1 MPLED
6 YLKSQRRRVNPF
18 KGLVIDVP
26 TWADAHSYHRDQQ
39 RLHSISMHRCGI
51 VAGLEVVAWNP
62 SDNSVVIYPGIA
74 VDPDGNVIVVS
85 EVQRFHIRTEESGT
99 AYIVVEYS
107 EIPQEMTQSLDGEK
121 AEPRYIMEAYRLG
134 EQRQTPTRPF
144 MELAR
149 VAVAG
154 EKAVIRDAQ
163 NPLNPGPNEID
174 GRHRLMA
181 GPWQRGQ
188 IAIALLDEPSSLH
201 HQDGVL
207 NLVQAISHTTDY
219 RTYFKGAIGLS
230 EEIRDCD
237 LLCVCGSGEL
247 SLTQVQETVLSNFL
261 NRGGVLL
268 AETCHEEGQEAKAFS
283 QAFAAL
289 AQRLGRSPRSVAR
302 GHPLLKIHHV
312 FAATPAGLA
321 GPAMLMEDQGMV
333 YSDGDFGCIWA
344 GGKGDK
350 PVPREAIREALELGV
365 NIAVYAHE
373 RAHYHALRI
382 LAK

>member
-1 MPLED
+1 MPVED
-6 YLKSQRRRVNPF
+6 FLKSQRKRVNPF

-51 VAGLEVVAWNP
+51 VVGLEVVAWNP
-62 SDNSVVIYPGIA
+62 PDSSVVVYPGIA

-85 EVQRFHIRTEESGT
+85 EAQRFHIRTEESGT
-99 AYIVVEYS
+99 AHIVVEYS

-134 EQRQTPTRPF
+134 EQRQDPTRPF

-163 NPLNPGPNEID
+163 NPLSPGPNEID
-174 GRHRLMA
+174 SRHRLLA

-188 IAIALLDEPSSLH
+188 IAVALLDESDSMRHLE
-201 HQDGVL
+201 GLL
-207 NLVQAISHTTDY
+207 NLVQAINYTTDY
-219 RTYFKGAIGLS
+219 RAYFKGSVGLG

-237 LLCVCGSGEL
+237 LLCMCGSGGL
-247 SLTQVQETVLSNFL
+247 PLTQEQETVLSNFL
-261 NRGGVLL
+261 SRGGVLL
-268 AETCHEEGQEAKAFS
+268 AETCHEEGQDAKAFS
-283 QAFAAL
+283 QSFAAL
-289 AQRLGRSPRSVAR
+289 AQRLERNPRVVDR
-302 GHPLLKIHHV
+302 GHPILKIHHL
-312 FAATPAGLA
+312 FAATPSGLD
-321 GPAMLMEDQGMV
+321 GPAMIMEDQGMV

-344 GGKGDK
+344 GGRGNK
-350 PVPREAIREALELGV
+350 PMPREAIREALELGA